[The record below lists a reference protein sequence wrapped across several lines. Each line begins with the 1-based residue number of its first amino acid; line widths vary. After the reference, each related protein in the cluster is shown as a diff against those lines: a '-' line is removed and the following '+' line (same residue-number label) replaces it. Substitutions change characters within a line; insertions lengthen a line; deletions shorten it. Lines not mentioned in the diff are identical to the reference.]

1 MFKAIFYTP
10 LYNALVFLTNLIPG
24 HHLVIAI
31 IILTLIV
38 KLVLFPISKKAVIT
52 QMKMKVLEP
61 EIKEINEKYKGDR
74 NVLAQKTLEVYRKN
88 QLNPF
93 STLLLVIIQLPIFI
107 SLAFMF
113 SRNALA
119 VVDTNLLY
127 GFIHAPEFI
136 NQIFLGIF
144 NTSEKSI
151 ILGAIA
157 GILQFIQIRISL
169 PAMKKRDPAAQP
181 NFKDDL
187 ARSMN
192 TQMRFVM
199 PVIVFVASLGFKAA
213 MSVYWIVSTI
223 FTIAQEIHFRKT
235 IKKDTQ
241 AA

>member
-1 MFKAIFYTP
+1 MFKALFYKP
-10 LYNALVFLTNLIPG
+10 LYNALAYLTDIIPG
-24 HHLVIAI
+24 HHLVLAI

-38 KLVLFPISKKAVIT
+38 KFILFPLSKKAVIT
-52 QMKMKVLEP
+52 QMKIKLLEP
-61 EIKEINEKYKGDR
+61 ELKEINEKFKGDR
-74 NVLAQKTLEVYRKN
+74 QVLAQKTMEIYKKN

-107 SLAFMF
+107 SLAIMF

-119 VVDTNLLY
+119 TVDASLLY
-127 GFIHAPEFI
+127 SFVHVPEYI
-136 NQIFLGIF
+136 NQVFLTIF

-151 ILGAIA
+151 VLGAIA
-157 GILQFIQIRISL
+157 GILQFVQIRLTL
-169 PAMKKRDPAAQP
+169 PAYKKPEADAKP

-192 TQMRFVM
+192 TQMRYVM

-223 FTIAQEIHFRKT
+223 FTISQELYFRKT
-235 IKKDTQ
+235 IKKNQ
-241 AA
+241 A

>member
-10 LYNALVFLTNLIPG
+10 LYNALVFLTDLIPG
-24 HHLVIAI
+24 HHLVLAI

-38 KLVLFPISKKAVIT
+38 KIILFPISKKAVIT

-61 EIKEINEKYKGDR
+61 ELKEINEKFKGDR
-74 NVLAQKTLEVYRKN
+74 NALAQKTLEVYRKN
-88 QLNPF
+88 KLNPF

-107 SLAFMF
+107 SLAYMF

-119 VVDTNLLY
+119 TVDTSIMYSFVHL
-127 GFIHAPEFI
+127 PEYI
-136 NQIFLGIF
+136 NQVFLWIF
-144 NTSEKSI
+144 NTSEKSLV
-151 ILGAIA
+151 LGAIA

-169 PAMKKRDPAAQP
+169 PAMKKKEAGAQP

-213 MSVYWIVSTI
+213 MSVYWIVSTL
-223 FTIAQEIHFRKT
+223 FTIAQELHFKKT
-235 IKKDTQ
+235 IKKDQ
-241 AA
+241 A

>member
-10 LYNALVFLTNLIPG
+10 LYNALVYITDLIPG
-24 HHLVIAI
+24 HHLVLAI
-31 IILTLIV
+31 VILTLIV
-38 KLVLFPISKKAVIT
+38 KIVLFPISKKAVIT
-52 QMKMKVLEP
+52 QMKVKLLEP
-61 EIKEINEKYKGDR
+61 ELKEINEKYKGDR
-74 NVLAQKTLEVYRKN
+74 QALAQKTLEIYRKN

-107 SLAFMF
+107 SLAIMF
-113 SRNALA
+113 SKNALA
-119 VVDTNLLY
+119 TVDMTLLY
-127 GFIHAPEFI
+127 SFVHAPDFI
-136 NQIFLGIF
+136 NQVFLVF

-169 PAMKKRDPAAQP
+169 PAMKKREEGAKP

-199 PVIVFVASLGFKAA
+199 PVIVFVASLGFTAA
-213 MSVYWIVSTI
+213 MSVYWIISTA
-223 FTIAQEIHFRKT
+223 FTIAQELHFKKT
-235 IKKDTQ
+235 IKKD
-241 AA
+241 